1 MFTKKQL
8 KGIFNIDQVATLRQ
22 SVDEKQKEVEAAEKV
37 AEELDVECQSLR
49 KQLARAQV
57 CVTMVIVDMSQT
69 VGLWCSVSN
78 YYVCPSR
85 QVSFKPFDPFCVHAI
100 F

>member
-1 MFTKKQL
+1 M
-8 KGIFNIDQVATLRQ
+8 ATLRQ

-57 CVTMVIVDMSQT
+57 CVKMADSQ
-69 VGLWCSVSN
+69 
-78 YYVCPSR
+78 YIR
-85 QVSFKPFDPFCVHAI
+85 AAESFFCL
-100 F
+100 